1 MMGKKKLG
9 VVCGGFTSEFQISLL
24 SGKTVFDNLD
34 RSLWE
39 VFLITINSNEWV
51 ANDDNGNHYSV
62 SKGDFTLQIGNDIVF
77 LDVIFNSI
85 HGAPGENGQ
94 LAALWELLN
103 IPFSSCDSYT
113 SALTY
118 NKRDCLSV
126 LREINIPTAKH
137 FSIDRNDKI
146 DLEKIE
152 KAVGFPCFV
161 KANRAGSSFGVFKV
175 KKKSNLEQALQKA
188 FQEDSQ
194 VLIESA
200 LEGREVSVGVAKLR
214 GDIKV
219 LPVTEIITEN
229 EFFDYAAK
237 YEGKSQEI
245 TPAQIPIEW
254 KEEVEKRSKEIYH
267 KLGLKGIVRSEFIF
281 VDGVPHLLEINTVP
295 GFTQKSIIPQQ
306 ALAMGIELSE
316 FFNLLLLEVLDKN

>member
-1 MMGKKKLG
+1 M
-9 VVCGGFTSEFQISLL
+9 SRQFQTL
-24 SGKTVFDNLD
+24 K
-34 RSLWE
+34 

-152 KAVGFPCFV
+152 KAVIM
-161 KANRAGSSFGVFKV
+161 K
-175 KKKSNLEQALQKA
+175 
-188 FQEDSQ
+188 EDWS
-194 VLIESA
+194 IENGLMTPTLKIKRSHVEKIHMPMYRSWFDA
-200 LEGREVSVGVAKLR
+200 EGRIL
-214 GDIKV
+214 
-219 LPVTEIITEN
+219 
-229 EFFDYAAK
+229 
-237 YEGKSQEI
+237 YE
-245 TPAQIPIEW
+245 
-254 KEEVEKRSKEIYH
+254 
-267 KLGLKGIVRSEFIF
+267 
-281 VDGVPHLLEINTVP
+281 
-295 GFTQKSIIPQQ
+295 
-306 ALAMGIELSE
+306 
-316 FFNLLLLEVLDKN
+316 

>member
-1 MMGKKKLG
+1 LEYLKL
-9 VVCGGFTSEFQISLL
+9 
-24 SGKTVFDNLD
+24 
-34 RSLWE
+34 
-39 VFLITINSNEWV
+39 
-51 ANDDNGNHYSV
+51 
-62 SKGDFTLQIGNDIVF
+62 
-77 LDVIFNSI
+77 
-85 HGAPGENGQ
+85 
-94 LAALWELLN
+94 
-103 IPFSSCDSYT
+103 
-113 SALTY
+113 
-118 NKRDCLSV
+118 
-126 LREINIPTAKH
+126 
-137 FSIDRNDKI
+137 
-146 DLEKIE
+146 
-152 KAVGFPCFV
+152 
-161 KANRAGSSFGVFKV
+161 

-194 VLIESA
+194 VIIESA

-267 KLGLKGIVRSEFIF
+267 KLGLKGVVRSEFIF